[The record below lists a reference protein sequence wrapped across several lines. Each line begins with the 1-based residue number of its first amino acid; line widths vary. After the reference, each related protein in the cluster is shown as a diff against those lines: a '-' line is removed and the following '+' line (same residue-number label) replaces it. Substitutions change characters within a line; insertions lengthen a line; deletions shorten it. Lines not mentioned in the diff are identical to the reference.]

1 MNELICPACSGVAE
15 YFDVVDF
22 NKTCEENKGIFLK
35 KSGFAVYYA
44 LCTKCQFCY
53 TPEMISWTPE
63 QFKAH
68 VYNDD
73 YQLIDSEYEEI
84 RPKRNFGLLSSKF
97 GQYKK
102 EFSHLD
108 YGGGNGY
115 LSSLLK
121 ADGFDSTSYD
131 VFVDTFDVAK
141 LGRKFDLITA
151 FEVFEHHPDP
161 NQLIKELCELLTPN
175 GMILFS
181 TILSDGNII
190 QNNRLNWFYAS
201 PRNGHISLFSKPTL
215 EFLAK
220 KFGFHLGSDWF
231 EYHIFFKDVPDWAQG
246 FIVKST

>member
-1 MNELICPACSGVAE
+1 
-15 YFDVVDF
+15 
-22 NKTCEENKGIFLK
+22 
-35 KSGFAVYYA
+35 
-44 LCTKCQFCY
+44 
-53 TPEMISWTPE
+53 MISWAPE

-73 YQLIDSEYEEI
+73 YLLIDSEYEEI

-131 VFVDTFDVAK
+131 VFVDTFDVAE
-141 LGRKFDLITA
+141 LGQKFDLITA
-151 FEVFEHHPDP
+151 FEVFEHHPSP
-161 NQLIKELCELLTPN
+161 NKLIQELCQLLAPN

-220 KFGFHLGSDWF
+220 KFGFNLGSDWF
-231 EYHIFFKDVPDWAQG
+231 EYHIFFKDVPEWAQD
-246 FIVKST
+246 FVVKST